1 MRLGPIIR
9 QVSSGGVIFRKND
22 DSVEIALVA
31 VKDGK
36 VWCLPKGIIN
46 KGEEPDETAIREVSE
61 ETGLKGRVI
70 EKLGEINYWYYLK
83 EEEAKCRKTVHF
95 YLLEYEGGDI
105 SKHDWEVDKA
115 AWFQIDDAL
124 KIASHKNERD
134 IIEKARE
141 VLSSKFSVR
150 SSETN

>member
-1 MRLGPIIR
+1 MRPGPIIR
-9 QVSSGGVIFRKND
+9 QVSSGGVIFRKNEA
-22 DSVEIALVA
+22 SVEIALVA

-141 VLSSKFSVR
+141 MLVGKNIKL
-150 SSETN
+150 E

>member
-1 MRLGPIIR
+1 MRPGPIIR
-9 QVSSGGVIFRKND
+9 QVSSGGVIFREND

-61 ETGLKGRVI
+61 ETGLKGRII

-115 AWFQIDDAL
+115 VWFQIDDAL

-141 VLSSKFSVR
+141 MLVGKNIKL
-150 SSETN
+150 E

>member
-1 MRLGPIIR
+1 MRPGPIIR

-22 DSVEIALVA
+22 DSMEIALVA

-61 ETGLKGRVI
+61 ETGLKGRII

-141 VLSSKFSVR
+141 RLVGKNIKL
-150 SSETN
+150 E

>member
-1 MRLGPIIR
+1 MRPGPIIR
-9 QVSSGGVIFRKND
+9 QVSSGGVIFRKNEA
-22 DSVEIALVA
+22 SVEIALVA

-61 ETGLKGRVI
+61 ETGLKGRII

-134 IIEKARE
+134 IIEKAKE
-141 VLSSKFSVR
+141 VLSSRFSVR